1 MDMTETVLVVDDD
14 ATTRDVIVRYLERE
28 GFKALEAED
37 GGRARAV
44 IESSEPN
51 LVILDLML
59 PGIDGLSVMRW
70 IRSTGWR
77 PVIML
82 TALGEE
88 TDRIVGLELGADD
101 YVTKPFSPRELIARV
116 KTVLRR
122 SGPSA
127 PAVERLEVGDL
138 SMDAGAREVRKRGVE
153 IRLTAKEFDLLWFI
167 ASHPRRVF
175 SRDQI
180 MSRVWG
186 YDEGLDTGTVT
197 VHVRRV
203 REKIEDDPSEPRHL
217 ETVWGVGYRF
227 TAGLLTAIALG
238 LFRSVHARLVALT
251 LIVGALPIAAVLLS
265 GIAMFDMHADVV
277 LVAVAVA
284 SSMVAIGGA
293 LLVTRSISGP
303 LRELR
308 ASTRRLARG
317 DFSARVGENGPAE
330 LSEVAASFNE
340 MTSRLEELFDAR
352 RQLVAWASHDLRA
365 PVSSLKAMLEAIEDG
380 VAEPEHYLPAMQQQV
395 HALRI
400 LIDDLFELAQIDADD
415 TAFET
420 YGVPV
425 GPLVESSLDAFAAE
439 ASARRISLERRLEAG
454 LPDVAVAPEK
464 IERVLQNL
472 LANAVRHTPPEGSIV
487 VGAERVNSSV
497 VVAVEDTGEGIPLG
511 AARTMFDR
519 FWRGDPS
526 RDRNREGAGLGLAIA
541 KGLVERHG
549 GAIWA
554 EERDGGGARIA
565 FTLPVA

>member
-1 MDMTETVLVVDDD
+1 MSGL
-14 ATTRDVIVRYLERE
+14 
-28 GFKALEAED
+28 ALAAAA
-37 GGRARAV
+37 G
-44 IESSEPN
+44 
-51 LVILDLML
+51 IL
-59 PGIDGLSVMRW
+59 
-70 IRSTGWR
+70 
-77 PVIML
+77 
-82 TALGEE
+82 
-88 TDRIVGLELGADD
+88 
-101 YVTKPFSPRELIARV
+101 
-116 KTVLRR
+116 
-122 SGPSA
+122 
-127 PAVERLEVGDL
+127 
-138 SMDAGAREVRKRGVE
+138 
-153 IRLTAKEFDLLWFI
+153 
-167 ASHPRRVF
+167 
-175 SRDQI
+175 
-180 MSRVWG
+180 
-186 YDEGLDTGTVT
+186 
-197 VHVRRV
+197 
-203 REKIEDDPSEPRHL
+203 
-217 ETVWGVGYRF
+217 
-227 TAGLLTAIALG
+227 TAGLLAAIPLG

-265 GIAMFDMHADVV
+265 GIAMFDMHSDVV
-277 LVAVAVA
+277 LVSVAVA

-303 LRELR
+303 LLELR
-308 ASTRRLARG
+308 ASTGRLARG
-317 DFSARVGENGPAE
+317 DFSARVGEHGPAE

-365 PVSSLKAMLEAIEDG
+365 PVSSLKEMLEAIEDG

-454 LPDVAVAPEK
+454 LPDVEVAPEK

-487 VGAERVNSSV
+487 VGAERVNGSV
-497 VVAVEDTGEGIPLG
+497 VVAVEDTGEGIPPG

-519 FWRGDPS
+519 FWRGDPA

>member
-1 MDMTETVLVVDDD
+1 VSGL
-14 ATTRDVIVRYLERE
+14 
-28 GFKALEAED
+28 ALAAAA
-37 GGRARAV
+37 G
-44 IESSEPN
+44 
-51 LVILDLML
+51 IL
-59 PGIDGLSVMRW
+59 
-70 IRSTGWR
+70 
-77 PVIML
+77 
-82 TALGEE
+82 
-88 TDRIVGLELGADD
+88 
-101 YVTKPFSPRELIARV
+101 
-116 KTVLRR
+116 
-122 SGPSA
+122 
-127 PAVERLEVGDL
+127 
-138 SMDAGAREVRKRGVE
+138 
-153 IRLTAKEFDLLWFI
+153 
-167 ASHPRRVF
+167 
-175 SRDQI
+175 
-180 MSRVWG
+180 
-186 YDEGLDTGTVT
+186 
-197 VHVRRV
+197 
-203 REKIEDDPSEPRHL
+203 
-217 ETVWGVGYRF
+217 
-227 TAGLLTAIALG
+227 TAGLLAAIALG
-238 LFRSVHARLVALT
+238 LFRSVHSRLVALT

-308 ASTRRLARG
+308 ASTGRLARG
-317 DFSARVGENGPAE
+317 DFSARLGEHGPSE

-420 YGVPV
+420 YSVPV

-454 LPDVAVAPEK
+454 LPDVEVAPEK

-472 LANAVRHTPPEGSIV
+472 LANAVHHTPPEGSIV

-497 VVAVEDTGEGIPLG
+497 VVAVEDTGQGIPPG

-519 FWRGDPS
+519 FWRGDPA
-526 RDRNREGAGLGLAIA
+526 RDRNGEGAGLGLAIA

-554 EERDGGGARIA
+554 EARDGGGARIA

>member
-1 MDMTETVLVVDDD
+1 MSGL
-14 ATTRDVIVRYLERE
+14 
-28 GFKALEAED
+28 ALAAAA
-37 GGRARAV
+37 G
-44 IESSEPN
+44 
-51 LVILDLML
+51 IL
-59 PGIDGLSVMRW
+59 
-70 IRSTGWR
+70 
-77 PVIML
+77 
-82 TALGEE
+82 
-88 TDRIVGLELGADD
+88 
-101 YVTKPFSPRELIARV
+101 
-116 KTVLRR
+116 
-122 SGPSA
+122 
-127 PAVERLEVGDL
+127 
-138 SMDAGAREVRKRGVE
+138 
-153 IRLTAKEFDLLWFI
+153 
-167 ASHPRRVF
+167 
-175 SRDQI
+175 
-180 MSRVWG
+180 
-186 YDEGLDTGTVT
+186 
-197 VHVRRV
+197 
-203 REKIEDDPSEPRHL
+203 
-217 ETVWGVGYRF
+217 
-227 TAGLLTAIALG
+227 TAGLLAAIALG

-265 GIAMFDMHADVV
+265 GIAMFDMHSDVV
-277 LVAVAVA
+277 LVSVAVA

-308 ASTRRLARG
+308 ASTGRLARG
-317 DFSARVGENGPAE
+317 DFSARVGEHGPAE

-365 PVSSLKAMLEAIEDG
+365 PVSSLKAMLEAVEDG

-420 YGVPV
+420 FGVPV

-454 LPDVAVAPEK
+454 LPDVEVAPEK

-487 VGAERVNSSV
+487 VGAERVNGSV
-497 VVAVEDTGEGIPLG
+497 VVAVEDTGEGIPPG

-519 FWRGDPS
+519 FWRGDPA

>member
-1 MDMTETVLVVDDD
+1 VSGL
-14 ATTRDVIVRYLERE
+14 
-28 GFKALEAED
+28 ALAAAA
-37 GGRARAV
+37 G
-44 IESSEPN
+44 
-51 LVILDLML
+51 IL
-59 PGIDGLSVMRW
+59 
-70 IRSTGWR
+70 
-77 PVIML
+77 
-82 TALGEE
+82 
-88 TDRIVGLELGADD
+88 
-101 YVTKPFSPRELIARV
+101 
-116 KTVLRR
+116 
-122 SGPSA
+122 
-127 PAVERLEVGDL
+127 
-138 SMDAGAREVRKRGVE
+138 
-153 IRLTAKEFDLLWFI
+153 
-167 ASHPRRVF
+167 
-175 SRDQI
+175 
-180 MSRVWG
+180 
-186 YDEGLDTGTVT
+186 
-197 VHVRRV
+197 
-203 REKIEDDPSEPRHL
+203 
-217 ETVWGVGYRF
+217 
-227 TAGLLTAIALG
+227 TAGLLAAIALG
-238 LFRSVHARLVALT
+238 LFRSVHSRLVALT

-308 ASTRRLARG
+308 ASTGRLARG
-317 DFSARVGENGPAE
+317 DFSARVGEHGPAE

-420 YGVPV
+420 YSVPV

-454 LPDVAVAPEK
+454 LPDVEVAPEK

-472 LANAVRHTPPEGSIV
+472 LANAVHHTPPEGSIV

-497 VVAVEDTGEGIPLG
+497 VVAVEDTGQGIPPG

-519 FWRGDPS
+519 FWRGDPA
-526 RDRNREGAGLGLAIA
+526 RDRNGEGAGLGLAIA

-554 EERDGGGARIA
+554 EARDGGGARIA
-565 FTLPVA
+565 FTVPVA

>member
-1 MDMTETVLVVDDD
+1 VSGL
-14 ATTRDVIVRYLERE
+14 
-28 GFKALEAED
+28 ALA
-37 GGRARAV
+37 AAA
-44 IESSEPN
+44 
-51 LVILDLML
+51 
-59 PGIDGLSVMRW
+59 GI
-70 IRSTGWR
+70 I
-77 PVIML
+77 
-82 TALGEE
+82 
-88 TDRIVGLELGADD
+88 
-101 YVTKPFSPRELIARV
+101 
-116 KTVLRR
+116 
-122 SGPSA
+122 
-127 PAVERLEVGDL
+127 
-138 SMDAGAREVRKRGVE
+138 
-153 IRLTAKEFDLLWFI
+153 
-167 ASHPRRVF
+167 
-175 SRDQI
+175 
-180 MSRVWG
+180 
-186 YDEGLDTGTVT
+186 
-197 VHVRRV
+197 
-203 REKIEDDPSEPRHL
+203 
-217 ETVWGVGYRF
+217 
-227 TAGLLTAIALG
+227 TAGLLAAIALG
-238 LFRSVHARLVALT
+238 LFRSVHSRLVALT

-308 ASTRRLARG
+308 ASTGRLARG
-317 DFSARVGENGPAE
+317 DFSARVGEHGPAE

-395 HALRI
+395 HGLRI
-400 LIDDLFELAQIDADD
+400 LIDDLFELAQIEAND

-454 LPDVAVAPEK
+454 LPDVEVAPEK

-472 LANAVRHTPPEGSIV
+472 LANAVHHTPPEGSIV

-497 VVAVEDTGEGIPLG
+497 VVAVEDTGQGIPPG

-519 FWRGDPS
+519 FWRGDPA
-526 RDRNREGAGLGLAIA
+526 RDRNGEGAGLGLAIA

-554 EERDGGGARIA
+554 EARDGGGARIA

>member
-1 MDMTETVLVVDDD
+1 MSGLALAV
-14 ATTRDVIVRYLERE
+14 AAGIV
-28 GFKALEAED
+28 
-37 GGRARAV
+37 
-44 IESSEPN
+44 
-51 LVILDLML
+51 
-59 PGIDGLSVMRW
+59 
-70 IRSTGWR
+70 
-77 PVIML
+77 
-82 TALGEE
+82 
-88 TDRIVGLELGADD
+88 
-101 YVTKPFSPRELIARV
+101 
-116 KTVLRR
+116 
-122 SGPSA
+122 
-127 PAVERLEVGDL
+127 
-138 SMDAGAREVRKRGVE
+138 
-153 IRLTAKEFDLLWFI
+153 
-167 ASHPRRVF
+167 
-175 SRDQI
+175 
-180 MSRVWG
+180 
-186 YDEGLDTGTVT
+186 
-197 VHVRRV
+197 
-203 REKIEDDPSEPRHL
+203 
-217 ETVWGVGYRF
+217 
-227 TAGLLTAIALG
+227 TAGLLAAIPLG

-308 ASTRRLARG
+308 ASTGRLARG
-317 DFSARVGENGPAE
+317 DFSARVGEHGPAE

-340 MTSRLEELFDAR
+340 MTSQLEELFDAR
-352 RQLVAWASHDLRA
+352 RQLVAWGSHDLRA

-454 LPDVAVAPEK
+454 LPDVEVAPEK

-487 VGAERVNSSV
+487 VGAERVNGSV
-497 VVAVEDTGEGIPLG
+497 VVAVEDTGEGIPPG

-519 FWRGDPS
+519 FWRGDPA

>member
-138 SMDAGAREVRKRGVE
+138 SMDASAREVRKRGVE

-186 YDEGLDTGTVT
+186 YDECLDTGTVT
-197 VHVRRV
+197 VHIRRL
-203 REKIEDDPSEPRHL
+203 RSKIETDPARPRRL

-227 TAGLLTAIALG
+227 
-238 LFRSVHARLVALT
+238 
-251 LIVGALPIAAVLLS
+251 
-265 GIAMFDMHADVV
+265 
-277 LVAVAVA
+277 
-284 SSMVAIGGA
+284 
-293 LLVTRSISGP
+293 
-303 LRELR
+303 
-308 ASTRRLARG
+308 
-317 DFSARVGENGPAE
+317 
-330 LSEVAASFNE
+330 
-340 MTSRLEELFDAR
+340 
-352 RQLVAWASHDLRA
+352 A
-365 PVSSLKAMLEAIEDG
+365 P
-380 VAEPEHYLPAMQQQV
+380 
-395 HALRI
+395 
-400 LIDDLFELAQIDADD
+400 
-415 TAFET
+415 
-420 YGVPV
+420 
-425 GPLVESSLDAFAAE
+425 
-439 ASARRISLERRLEAG
+439 
-454 LPDVAVAPEK
+454 
-464 IERVLQNL
+464 
-472 LANAVRHTPPEGSIV
+472 
-487 VGAERVNSSV
+487 
-497 VVAVEDTGEGIPLG
+497 
-511 AARTMFDR
+511 
-519 FWRGDPS
+519 
-526 RDRNREGAGLGLAIA
+526 
-541 KGLVERHG
+541 
-549 GAIWA
+549 
-554 EERDGGGARIA
+554 
-565 FTLPVA
+565 

>member
-1 MDMTETVLVVDDD
+1 VSGL
-14 ATTRDVIVRYLERE
+14 
-28 GFKALEAED
+28 ALAAAA
-37 GGRARAV
+37 G
-44 IESSEPN
+44 
-51 LVILDLML
+51 IL
-59 PGIDGLSVMRW
+59 
-70 IRSTGWR
+70 
-77 PVIML
+77 
-82 TALGEE
+82 
-88 TDRIVGLELGADD
+88 
-101 YVTKPFSPRELIARV
+101 
-116 KTVLRR
+116 
-122 SGPSA
+122 
-127 PAVERLEVGDL
+127 
-138 SMDAGAREVRKRGVE
+138 
-153 IRLTAKEFDLLWFI
+153 
-167 ASHPRRVF
+167 
-175 SRDQI
+175 
-180 MSRVWG
+180 
-186 YDEGLDTGTVT
+186 
-197 VHVRRV
+197 
-203 REKIEDDPSEPRHL
+203 
-217 ETVWGVGYRF
+217 
-227 TAGLLTAIALG
+227 TAGLLAAIALG

-308 ASTRRLARG
+308 ASTTRLARG
-317 DFSARVGENGPAE
+317 DFSARVGEQGPAE

-365 PVSSLKAMLEAIEDG
+365 PVSSLRAMLEAIEDG

-395 HALRI
+395 HSLRI

-439 ASARRISLERRLEAG
+439 ASARRISLERRLEPG
-454 LPDVAVAPEK
+454 LPDVEVAPEK

-487 VGAERVNSSV
+487 VGAERANGSV
-497 VVAVEDTGEGIPLG
+497 VVAVEDTGQGIQPG
-511 AARTMFDR
+511 AARTMFDC
-519 FWRGDPS
+519 FWRGDPA

-565 FTLPVA
+565 FTLPMA

>member
-1 MDMTETVLVVDDD
+1 MSGL
-14 ATTRDVIVRYLERE
+14 
-28 GFKALEAED
+28 ALAAAA
-37 GGRARAV
+37 G
-44 IESSEPN
+44 
-51 LVILDLML
+51 IL
-59 PGIDGLSVMRW
+59 
-70 IRSTGWR
+70 
-77 PVIML
+77 
-82 TALGEE
+82 
-88 TDRIVGLELGADD
+88 
-101 YVTKPFSPRELIARV
+101 
-116 KTVLRR
+116 
-122 SGPSA
+122 
-127 PAVERLEVGDL
+127 
-138 SMDAGAREVRKRGVE
+138 
-153 IRLTAKEFDLLWFI
+153 
-167 ASHPRRVF
+167 
-175 SRDQI
+175 
-180 MSRVWG
+180 
-186 YDEGLDTGTVT
+186 
-197 VHVRRV
+197 
-203 REKIEDDPSEPRHL
+203 
-217 ETVWGVGYRF
+217 
-227 TAGLLTAIALG
+227 TAGLLAAIALG

-317 DFSARVGENGPAE
+317 DFSARVGEHGPAE

-454 LPDVAVAPEK
+454 LPDVEVAPEK

-487 VGAERVNSSV
+487 VGAERVNGSV
-497 VVAVEDTGEGIPLG
+497 VVAVEDTGEGLPPG

-519 FWRGDPS
+519 FWRGDPA